1 MIDWLDKHLV
11 PHWRQSWRW
20 ASVQANAVLATI
32 AGLFGGQAAMIALGI
47 AGVTSSDA
55 LRIVMIVFVALVWF
69 IGGTAP
75 RLWKQEVTDDEQSA
89 NDTEI

>member
-1 MIDWLDKHLV
+1 MMNWLDKHLV

-47 AGVTSSDA
+47 AGVTQSNG
-55 LRIVMIVFVALVWF
+55 LRIVMIAFVGIVWF
-69 IGGTAP
+69 ISGTAP
-75 RLWKQEVTDDEQSA
+75 RLWNQTEETGEQSTTSA
-89 NDTEI
+89 ND